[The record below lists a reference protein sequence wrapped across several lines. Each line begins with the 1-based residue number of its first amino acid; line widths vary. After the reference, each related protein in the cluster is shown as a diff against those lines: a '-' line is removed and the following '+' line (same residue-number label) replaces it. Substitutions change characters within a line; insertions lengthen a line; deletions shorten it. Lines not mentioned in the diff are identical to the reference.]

1 MRLLLAATFFH
12 FLLLLAALPRRRW
25 RCCRR
30 SLLGL
35 LSLSGSGSR
44 GLCWW
49 VARGS
54 RGTAWAGTAVAGVA
68 ACPSRGFLFS
78 CHWSFSGGDG
88 GSCCYV
94 RYYTVLDLK
103 NFLVLNEC
111 SMIIHKIYWLLP
123 YLIIWRSP
131 RSKRYL
137 CKKGNKSLKKIHK
150 KRKEKSKW
158 NMEKRYSQVPN
169 KQVGPN
175 KRIGWLFWANFMN
188 E

>member
-12 FLLLLAALPRRRW
+12 FLLLLAALPRRW

-30 SLLGL
+30 SLLCL

-54 RGTAWAGTAVAGVA
+54 RGTAWAGTAAAGVA

-103 NFLVLNEC
+103 NFPVLNEC
-111 SMIIHKIYWLLP
+111 SMIL
-123 YLIIWRSP
+123 SP
-131 RSKRYL
+131 AKFVISFSDILKSFLSSKFQVQYSKANL
-137 CKKGNKSLKKIHK
+137 DFKNTLSDNLKKKNLEEIQ
-150 KRKEKSKW
+150 
-158 NMEKRYSQVPN
+158 N
-169 KQVGPN
+169 
-175 KRIGWLFWANFMN
+175 
-188 E
+188 

>member
-78 CHWSFSGGDG
+78 CHWSFSGGNG

-94 RYYTVLDLK
+94 RYYTLLGLK
-103 NFLVLNEC
+103 NSPILNEC
-111 SMIIHKIYWLLP
+111 FNNLKERNLEETKDQSIICAKIGNTVDL
-123 YLIIWRSP
+123 
-131 RSKRYL
+131 
-137 CKKGNKSLKKIHK
+137 GNKELFGCPKI
-150 KRKEKSKW
+150 
-158 NMEKRYSQVPN
+158 VP
-169 KQVGPN
+169 
-175 KRIGWLFWANFMN
+175 
-188 E
+188 